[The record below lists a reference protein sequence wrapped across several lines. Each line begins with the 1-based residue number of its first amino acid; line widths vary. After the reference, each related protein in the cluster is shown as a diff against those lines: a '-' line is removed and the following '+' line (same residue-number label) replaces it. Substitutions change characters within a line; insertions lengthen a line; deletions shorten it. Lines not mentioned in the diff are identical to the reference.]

1 MVSARVNAISES
13 STIKLLNKENELRK
27 KGENIISFSIG
38 EPDFTTPRNII
49 DFAYRSMIEGKTHYT
64 PSSGIQLLRE
74 KIADK
79 YSKKYSTDLKATN
92 VLVTPT
98 KFAIFISI
106 FSLVDQGEEVL
117 LPDPGWVSYS
127 EMVKMAGGIPKFY
140 NLRENDGFSIDQE
153 DLKNKINEKTRVIVI
168 NTPSN
173 PTGTIIKKDDM
184 NFLRDIVMDKNVYI
198 ISDEI
203 YDKLVYDGNFV
214 SILNYHEIFQKTIFV
229 NGFSKSHAMTGWR
242 IGYMIAENDLIKIFD
257 KIQQHTITCAPSV
270 SQYAALKAIDDDK
283 SVKEMVDEFRKRR
296 DYIYNRI
303 SGMKIFKTII
313 PEATFYIFPKFNLP
327 LNSMEFS
334 EFLLEKAKV
343 SVIPGISFGNNGE
356 NHIRISFATSMEN
369 IKEGMDR
376 IEDTFK

>member
-1 MVSARVNAISES
+1 MVSSRVNAISES

-49 DFAYRSMIEGKTHYT
+49 DFAYKSMLEGKTHYT
-64 PSSGIQLLRE
+64 PSSGIPMLRE
-74 KIADK
+74 KIAEK
-79 YSKKYSTDLKATN
+79 YSKRYSIDLNSNN

-98 KFAIFISI
+98 KFALFISI
-106 FSLVDQGEEVL
+106 FSLVDEGDEVL

-140 NLRENDGFSIDQE
+140 SLKENDGFSIDQE
-153 DLKNKINEKTRVIVI
+153 DLKNKINEKTRVILI

-173 PTGTIIKKDDM
+173 PTGTIIKKEDM
-184 NFLRDIVMDKNVYI
+184 DFLKDFVMERNVYI

-214 SILNYHEIFQKTIFV
+214 SILNYPEIFHKTIFV

-242 IGYMIAENDLIKIFD
+242 IGYMIAESDLIKIFD
-257 KIQQHTITCAPSV
+257 KVQQHTLTCAPSI

-283 SVKEMVDEFRKRR
+283 SVMEMVDEFKKRR
-296 DYIYNRI
+296 DYIYSRI
-303 SGMKIFKTII
+303 SKISIFNTVL
-313 PEATFYIFPKFNLP
+313 PNSTFYIFPKFNLP
-327 LNSMEFS
+327 MNSMEFS
-334 EFLLEKAKV
+334 ELLLEKAKV
-343 SVIPGISFGNNGE
+343 SVVPGISFGKNGE